1 MTSYVRGCRLIRVN
15 ALRSAIAIA
24 VMVLVGS
31 LPVRA
36 QDAVSPVPEPAYAP
50 SDLSAPADVAVPMPD
65 SDPGGDGAIVK
76 VPIPGGGTVTVEGP
90 DLPKQPSH
98 SPISTWG
105 GDAVAPNSIPGMSPI
120 GPGPR

>member
-24 VMVLVGS
+24 AFVLAGS
-31 LPVRA
+31 LPVQA

-65 SDPGGDGAIVK
+65 SDPGGDGSIVK

-90 DLPKQPSH
+90 DLQNQPPH

-105 GDAVAPNSIPGMSPI
+105 GEQRAQFRASYWPS
-120 GPGPR
+120 